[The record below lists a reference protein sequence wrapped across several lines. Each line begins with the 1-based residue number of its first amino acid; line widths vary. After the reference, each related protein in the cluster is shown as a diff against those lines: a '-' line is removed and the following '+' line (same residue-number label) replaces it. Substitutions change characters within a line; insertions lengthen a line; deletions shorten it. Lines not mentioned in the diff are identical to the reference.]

1 MFQDLLG
8 GRAAK
13 SAFFPAGSADES
25 EGAASVIEWKA
36 RKVIL
41 DVDAPAA
48 APLTLLHFYYAGW
61 SARIAQTGEAIPIG
75 PSSPDGLMKLN
86 VPQGRDEIVVELST
100 QPTEKVGRLIS
111 LLSLA
116 CLLLIVIFLRMK
128 APVPSLPD

>member
-61 SARIAQTGEAIPIG
+61 SAHIAQTGEAIPIG
-75 PSSPDGLMKLN
+75 PSTPDGLMQLN
-86 VPQGRDEIVVELST
+86 VPQGRDEIVVELPT
-100 QPTEKVGRLIS
+100 QPTEKAGRLIS
-111 LLSLA
+111 LLSLV
-116 CLLLIVIFLRMK
+116 CLALIVIFLKMK
-128 APVPSLPD
+128 APLPTLAN